1 MAIGLTPLNR
11 ISEIIKRVRRQLGR
25 YDVTIAVDE
34 PILVGH
40 PYMVTMS
47 KSQLVHRTLL
57 DWHNVQRFL
66 RGGNDSLLAREIRL
80 GFAALDRLMRVH
92 DERQRLR
99 MQQRKP
105 GPPRSFS

>member
-1 MAIGLTPLNR
+1 MAPGLTPLGR
-11 ISEIIKRVRRQLGR
+11 LSEIIKRVRRQLGR
-25 YDVTIAVDE
+25 YDVTVAVDE

-40 PYMVTMS
+40 PYIVTMS
-47 KSQLVHRTLL
+47 KNQLVYRTLL

-66 RGGNDSLLAREIRL
+66 RGGNDALLAREIRL

-99 MQQRKP
+99 MQRKP
-105 GPPRSFS
+105 GGPPRPQF